1 MQLKLFCEQAFLFY
15 FLLIFLLI
23 VCFSFSLSGVVPR
36 IYVIFDSPRT
46 VSMIKLWNYA
56 KRRTED
62 RGVKEFAVAVDDL
75 LLFSGTLDSVT
86 ERDNKLRR
94 KGRLLAYLCAG
105 KAVGFCFRMGVQFGQ
120 FCLVKFCIV

>member
-1 MQLKLFCEQAFLFY
+1 M
-15 FLLIFLLI
+15 
-23 VCFSFSLSGVVPR
+23 VPR
-36 IYVIFDSPRT
+36 VYVVFDSPRT

-75 LLFSGTLDSVT
+75 LVFNGTLDSIA

-94 KGRLLAYLCAG
+94 RGDVFRAFVLIGSMDNRWRLSH
-105 KAVGFCFRMGVQFGQ
+105 F
-120 FCLVKFCIV
+120 